1 MQDPLEDASD
11 EGCAIQIAQ
20 VFGNGDEAVDK
31 QVCVTQHV
39 LILSLQQ
46 AEFAIHCWAVMFG
59 PESGLS
65 ACQISHLISEW
76 PSLKDI
82 GI

>member
-11 EGCAIQIAQ
+11 KGCAVEIAQ
-20 VFGNGDEAVDK
+20 VFGNRDEAVDK

-46 AEFAIHCWAVMFG
+46 AEFAIHV
-59 PESGLS
+59 
-65 ACQISHLISEW
+65 
-76 PSLKDI
+76 
-82 GI
+82 